1 MVEFSANKM
10 SEYVAD
16 HYKSVNKN
24 RMHSTLLQ
32 NMGIDTWMT
41 YELMEAAINTIKSVK
56 TFPVKFEV
64 EPTLRDIGSA
74 KVASKLSL
82 KDKDVDH
89 FFSFHGI
96 KIDSESHETFKHG
109 NRPDGTFKLS
119 FNDSLNSKE
128 NMVLFYEGDNHGKD
142 DGKTNTERC
151 KNAHKFYQYFAQ
163 SQSYNDKFS
172 GCTIIAGIS
181 RATAG
186 FIPFLDGM
194 FQAHMLAFAV
204 MVDYNFRREE
214 KEKKETFL
222 VKHLRLQDKVTYDF
236 VIGINM
242 GANSTSPWRS
252 DFFDERIQLL
262 KNLRNYTVNIIDDMK
277 QPVDGVLLYE
287 HTIMNVGMVFIA
299 IPRAEENYLKN
310 GPIKPCFLYP
320 MHLAQVVQFSTKEL
334 TVPVGAFNKVLDIN
348 MTSAGTLNFR
358 KHMIDIKRVLTAPH
372 AKKSKPHDKD
382 YCMLDNSDGFFYAA
396 LPMAYYT
403 IQQLELVN
411 DRLNYKYRNAKSFKK
426 ITEAYKDMAF
436 ENSKRKINVS
446 MMSKNDKRVSLFCEI
461 CASISDSKDEIEPDL
476 ENFLKEGCLWES
488 TDDYSPVVFFKT
500 MRIFSLQG
508 AMDFAFDIQ
517 TGQNEV
523 YSKMLLSYPIGTQI
537 VIKQCMKKLTE
548 NGTPAYFITE
558 KEDEDPVSDIDD
570 DEVKVDVTAIG
581 SMIASIGTNQKTQWK
596 FKLIDADPGLNPS
609 NDDLAKLILKEYK
622 KQVKW
627 KAIKKAQSLITNEIP
642 KELSD
647 KIHNVIIYNVSKL
660 EKLPL
665 QLEEFEP
672 NTVYEIQD
680 NHNNYDISPVLPASV
695 EDNFFN
701 VNSEAI
707 YKMAKAKLE
716 ENKELVAYTPWGKK
730 FAQFTYI
737 TEESAIKLLNV
748 LFSRGVSALNDT
760 AKYLFRALSS

>member
-10 SEYVAD
+10 SEYVD
-16 HYKSVNKN
+16 EHYQSVNKN

-41 YELMEAAINTIKSVK
+41 YELMEAAINTIKNVK

-82 KDKDVDH
+82 KDKDADH

-96 KIDSESHETFKHG
+96 KIDNDSYETFKHG

-119 FNDSLNSKE
+119 FNDSRGSNES
-128 NMVLFYEGDNHGKD
+128 MVLFYEGDNHGKD
-142 DGKTNTERC
+142 EGKTNTDKGCR
-151 KNAHKFYQYFAQ
+151 NAHKFYQYFAQ
-163 SQSYNDKFS
+163 SQSYNVNFS
-172 GCTIIAGIS
+172 GCTIIAAIS

-194 FQAHMLAFAV
+194 FKAHMLAFAV

-222 VKHLRLQDKVTYDF
+222 EKHLRLKKGVTYDF

-242 GANSTSPWRS
+242 GANNTSPWRS
-252 DFFDERIQLL
+252 NFFDDRIELHRHL
-262 KNLRNYTVNIIDDMK
+262 KNYAVNIIDDMRH
-277 QPVDGVLLYE
+277 PVDDVLLYE

-334 TVPVGAFNKVLDIN
+334 TVPVGEFNKVLEIN
-348 MTSAGTLNFR
+348 MTLAGTLNFR
-358 KHMIDIKRVLTAPH
+358 KHMIDIKRVLTVPLP
-372 AKKSKPHDKD
+372 KKNKPHDKD

-411 DRLNYKYRNAKSFKK
+411 DRLNYKYRSAKSFKK

-436 ENSKRKINVS
+436 ENSQRKINVS
-446 MMSKNDKRVSLFCEI
+446 MMSKNDKRVSLFREI
-461 CASISDSKDEIEPDL
+461 CASISDSNDEIEPDL
-476 ENFLKEGCLWES
+476 KNFLTEGCLWES

-558 KEDEDPVSDIDD
+558 NEDEDPVSDIDD

-596 FKLIDADPGLNPS
+596 VKLLDDDPGLNP
-609 NDDLAKLILKEYK
+609 NNNDLAKLILKEYK

-627 KAIKKAQSLITNEIP
+627 KATKKAQSIITNELP

-647 KIHNVIIYNVSKL
+647 KIHNVIKNNLSKL

-672 NTVYEIQD
+672 ENVYEIQD
-680 NHNNYDISPVLPASV
+680 NHDNYDISPVFPESDKEIV
-695 EDNFFN
+695 N

-707 YKMAKAKLE
+707 HKMAKAKLE
-716 ENKELVAYTPWGKK
+716 ENKELVAYIPWGKK
-730 FAQFTYI
+730 FAQFNYI

-748 LFSRGVSALNDT
+748 LFSRGVSAVNDT
-760 AKYLFRALSS
+760 AKYLFRALSM

>member
-1 MVEFSANKM
+1 
-10 SEYVAD
+10 
-16 HYKSVNKN
+16 
-24 RMHSTLLQ
+24 
-32 NMGIDTWMT
+32 
-41 YELMEAAINTIKSVK
+41 
-56 TFPVKFEV
+56 
-64 EPTLRDIGSA
+64 
-74 KVASKLSL
+74 
-82 KDKDVDH
+82 
-89 FFSFHGI
+89 
-96 KIDSESHETFKHG
+96 
-109 NRPDGTFKLS
+109 
-119 FNDSLNSKE
+119 
-128 NMVLFYEGDNHGKD
+128 MVLFYEGDNHGKD
-142 DGKTNTERC
+142 EGKTNTDKGCR
-151 KNAHKFYQYFAQ
+151 NAHKFYQYFAQ
-163 SQSYNDKFS
+163 SQSYNVNFS
-172 GCTIIAGIS
+172 GCTIIAAIS

-194 FQAHMLAFAV
+194 FKAHMLAFAV
-204 MVDYNFRREE
+204 MVDYNFRRDE
-214 KEKKETFL
+214 KEKKDTFL
-222 VKHLRLQDKVTYDF
+222 QKHLRLKKGVTYDF

-242 GANSTSPWRS
+242 GANNTSPWRS
-252 DFFDERIQLL
+252 DFFDERIRLYRH
-262 KNLRNYTVNIIDDMK
+262 LRNYAVNIIDDMRH
-277 QPVDGVLLYE
+277 PVEEVLLYE

-320 MHLAQVVQFSTKEL
+320 MHLAPVVQFSTKEL
-334 TVPVGAFNKVLDIN
+334 TVPVGSFDKVLDIN
-348 MTSAGTLNFR
+348 MTSGTLNFR
-358 KHMIDIKRVLTAPH
+358 KHMIDVKRVLTA
-372 AKKSKPHDKD
+372 ARGRQNKPHDKD

-446 MMSKNDKRVSLFCEI
+446 MMNKNDKRVSLFREI
-461 CASISDSKDEIEPDL
+461 CASISDSNDEIEPDL
-476 ENFLKEGCLWES
+476 KNFLTEGCLWES
-488 TDDYSPVVFFKT
+488 TDDCSPVVFFKT

-558 KEDEDPVSDIDD
+558 NEDEDPVSDIDD

-596 FKLIDADPGLNPS
+596 FKLLDVDPKLDPN

-627 KAIKKAQSLITNEIP
+627 KVTRKAKSEIVNKLD
-642 KELSD
+642 KEFSD
-647 KIHNVIIYNVSKL
+647 KIESVMLGNLSRW
-660 EKLPL
+660 EELPL
-665 QLEEFEP
+665 QLENFETE
-672 NTVYEIQD
+672 TVYEVED
-680 NHNNYDISPVLPASV
+680 NSNNYDISPVFPVSD
-695 EDNFFN
+695 EEIFN

-707 YKMAKAKLE
+707 HKMAKAKLE
-716 ENKELVAYTPWGKK
+716 ENKELVAYTPWGTK

-737 TEESAIKLLNV
+737 KKETAIQLLTELLS
-748 LFSRGVSALNDT
+748 LGVSV
-760 AKYLFRALSS
+760 AKKTPGFLWRALVG

>member
-1 MVEFSANKM
+1 
-10 SEYVAD
+10 
-16 HYKSVNKN
+16 
-24 RMHSTLLQ
+24 
-32 NMGIDTWMT
+32 
-41 YELMEAAINTIKSVK
+41 
-56 TFPVKFEV
+56 
-64 EPTLRDIGSA
+64 
-74 KVASKLSL
+74 L
-82 KDKDVDH
+82 KDKDADH

-96 KIDSESHETFKHG
+96 KIDNDSYETFKHG

-119 FNDSLNSKE
+119 FNDSRGSKQ

-142 DGKTNTERC
+142 EGKTNTDKGCR
-151 KNAHKFYQYFAQ
+151 NAHKFYQYFAQ
-163 SQSYNDKFS
+163 SQSYNVNFS
-172 GCTIIAGIS
+172 GCTIIAAIS

-222 VKHLRLQDKVTYDF
+222 EKHLRLKKGVTYDF

-252 DFFDERIQLL
+252 DFYDERIELYRH
-262 KNLRNYTVNIIDDMK
+262 LRNYNVNIIDEMRH
-277 QPVDGVLLYE
+277 PVEEVLLYE

-320 MHLAQVVQFSTKEL
+320 MHLAQIVQFSTNTL
-334 TVPVGAFNKVLDIN
+334 TVPVGAFNKVLHIN

-358 KHMIDIKRVLTAPH
+358 KHMIDVKRVLTAPH
-372 AKKSKPHDKD
+372 AKKNKPHDKD

-446 MMSKNDKRVSLFCEI
+446 MMSKNDKRVSLFREI

-548 NGTPAYFITE
+548 NGTPAYFITD

-596 FKLIDADPGLNPS
+596 VKLLDAAPSNPG
-609 NDDLAKLILKEYK
+609 NDDLAEFILKEYK

-627 KAIKKAQSLITNEIP
+627 KVIEKARSEIANALDE
-642 KELSD
+642 ELSK
-647 KIHNVIIYNVSKL
+647 KIKNKMKGFGW
-660 EKLPL
+660 EELPL
-665 QLEEFEP
+665 QQENFEP
-672 NTVYEIQD
+672 ETVHTIQD
-680 NHNNYDISPVLPASV
+680 DDHNYDISPVLPES
-695 EDNFFN
+695 DNEFVN

-716 ENKELVAYTPWGKK
+716 ENKELVAYTQWGKK

-737 TEESAIKLLNV
+737 TEKSAKELLGV
-748 LFSRGVSALNDT
+748 LFSRAANVGNVAYAFMRSLAGQN
-760 AKYLFRALSS
+760 